1 MIKRKK
7 MDLNINDKMM
17 RLAIQQNEDWNKK
30 IIFSLTLTLS

>member
-17 RLAIQQNEDWNKK
+17 RLAIQKNEDWNKK